1 MTTTTSSPAPR
12 KRRGVLK
19 TLLWI
24 FGLLAV
30 LLVVA
35 YFVGTSAGF
44 LKGVILPKV
53 SKTINA
59 DVTVSD
65 ASISPFSSVVLKDL
79 KVQAKGHE
87 PVVTAKEMRAHYSL
101 MDIIKG
107 HIKVDEVVLD
117 SPVVQIIKGPD
128 GRSNLDPIL
137 DSMKSEKKS
146 AEPKKSSKPPE
157 LDINKVS
164 LINATVRM
172 LETPKEGG
180 RNLTELTGVNVNIAN
195 VRNGQTG
202 KMDLAANVNVDKIAG
217 KEGTNGALNAKVDGN
232 FTFALTSDLNPGTV
246 KGATRVNVTSAQGGM
261 ADLANFG
268 VNLDCDIDPT
278 MIKQVALRFQKGETQ
293 LGELLVNGPF
303 DMNKKEGKLN
313 VVLQNIDKR
322 LLNTVGGPKG
332 IDFGSTSISSTNQ
345 IEVAK
350 GASIVTAIG
359 QLNASAVSITQEG
372 KTTPTLDV
380 QLAYNVTV
388 NQNDKSALLQT
399 FNLNGLQN
407 QKQILKGELTNPMK
421 VAWGEA
427 TAQTGD
433 ATLNLLVTGLNL
445 GEWKAFAA
453 DLAPNGL
460 VNATMKLVSE
470 QSGKQ
475 LTFNLDSG
483 IENFSAKVGTNSI
496 QPVMITLNAKGQ
508 AIDMKKF
515 DVSEY
520 RFQLAQQ
527 NQWMLLAS
535 GSANYDKTT
544 EEANA
549 QFTLESQLARLFPFL
564 GQPDL
569 QASGGM
575 LTLKSKVTQKKN
587 AQTVTANFALSDL
600 SGKLK
605 DYSFD
610 RFGVAAD
617 MDLEKQDTV
626 LRIRKANGSLRQ
638 SGNPGGT
645 FNASGSFDTAKK
657 SGQLDLK
664 LDDLNQNTLQTF
676 LASALKDKKLVTV
689 SVNATT
695 SAKIDPN
702 ADSSIKAEFAISKLV
717 VSDPEQPKPIGP
729 LEAKLSLDSSL
740 QKQVLDLRKAQLTLT
755 PTDRAKNQM
764 QISGK
769 VDMTQTNA
777 IQGALKLVA
786 ESLDLTPYYDI
797 VSGDNGQPA
806 APGGKPAPAPG
817 SNRAPTPSKPAG
829 EPVAVNLPFKNFTVD
844 VNVGHVYLREVDIS
858 DWQTGLRL
866 DGSHVLIKPLQFAMN
881 GRPVTGNVDLN
892 LGVPGYQYDVA
903 LNMDRIALAP
913 LANTFS
919 PKFRGAAKGELLAN
933 VQIKGAGTTGVNLQ
947 KYLTGQMGFTVT
959 NADIK
964 LPEDYKYK
972 KVLDLISV
980 PLAAYGIPD
989 LSKYALQWVN
999 ANVTMGEGKINLSP
1013 FQVQSEVYTL
1023 KTQGSIPIANELTN
1037 SPLPNLP
1044 VELALRRDLALKA
1057 SLAPSDTPAN
1067 VAFAPLPVFAHVG
1080 GTIGNADAK
1089 IDKVVLATTVARA
1102 AANKFNLPGK
1112 VGGDAGKLLQGVLGG
1127 GANTNAPAGTNT
1139 NKPTSGSILQQGLQ
1153 GILGGGAKT
1162 NAPADTN
1169 KPAPAPG
1176 GGLLDIFRKK

>member
-1 MTTTTSSPAPR
+1 
-12 KRRGVLK
+12 
-19 TLLWI
+19 
-24 FGLLAV
+24 
-30 LLVVA
+30 
-35 YFVGTSAGF
+35 
-44 LKGVILPKV
+44 
-53 SKTINA
+53 
-59 DVTVSD
+59 
-65 ASISPFSSVVLKDL
+65 
-79 KVQAKGHE
+79 
-87 PVVTAKEMRAHYSL
+87 
-101 MDIIKG
+101 
-107 HIKVDEVVLD
+107 
-117 SPVVQIIKGPD
+117 
-128 GRSNLDPIL
+128 
-137 DSMKSEKKS
+137 
-146 AEPKKSSKPPE
+146 
-157 LDINKVS
+157 
-164 LINATVRM
+164 
-172 LETPKEGG
+172 
-180 RNLTELTGVNVNIAN
+180 
-195 VRNGQTG
+195 
-202 KMDLAANVNVDKIAG
+202 
-217 KEGTNGALNAKVDGN
+217 
-232 FTFALTSDLNPGTV
+232 
-246 KGATRVNVTSAQGGM
+246 
-261 ADLANFG
+261 
-268 VNLDCDIDPT
+268 
-278 MIKQVALRFQKGETQ
+278 
-293 LGELLVNGPF
+293 VNGPF

-313 VVLQNIDKR
+313 VVLHNIDKR

-332 IDFGSTSISSTNQ
+332 IDFGTTSISSTNQ
-345 IEVAK
+345 IEISQA
-350 GASIVTAIG
+350 ASIISAIG
-359 QLNASAVSITQEG
+359 QLNANAVSITQEG
-372 KTTPTLDV
+372 KTTPTLDM
-380 QLAYNVTV
+380 QLGYNVTV
-388 NQNDKSALLQT
+388 NQNDKTALLQA

-445 GEWKAFAA
+445 AEWKPFAA

-460 VNATMKLVSE
+460 VNATMKLVSQ

-483 IENFSAKVGTNSI
+483 IENFSAKVGTNSL

-508 AIDMKKF
+508 ANDMKKF

-549 QFTLESQLARLFPFL
+549 QLTVESQLARLFQFL
-564 GQPDL
+564 GETDM

-587 AQTVTANFALSDL
+587 AQTVTANFALNDL
-600 SGKLK
+600 TGKLK
-605 DYSFD
+605 EYKFD
-610 RFGVAAD
+610 RFGVTAD
-617 MDLEKQDTV
+617 VDLEKLDT
-626 LRIRKANGSLRQ
+626 LLKIRKANGTLRQ
-638 SGNPGGT
+638 SGNPGGA

-657 SGQLDLK
+657 AGQLDLK

-729 LEAKLSLDSSL
+729 LEAKFSLDSSL

-764 QISGK
+764 LISGK

-777 IQGALKLVA
+777 TQGALKIVA

-797 VSGDNGQPA
+797 VSADNGQPA
-806 APGGKPAPAPG
+806 PAGKQAPAPASKPAPTPG
-817 SNRAPTPSKPAG
+817 KPAG
-829 EPVAVNLPFKNFTVD
+829 EPAAVNLPFKNFTVD
-844 VNVGHVYLREVDIS
+844 VKVGHVYLREVDIA
-858 DWQTGLRL
+858 DWQTGLLL
-866 DGSHVLIKPLQFAMN
+866 DGSHMLVKPLQLTMN
-881 GRPVTGNVDLN
+881 GRPVTGTIDLN
-892 LGVPGYQYDVA
+892 LGVPGYKYDVA
-903 LNMDRIALAP
+903 LNMDRVALAP

-947 KYLTGQMGFTVT
+947 KYLTGQTSFTLT

-1044 VELALRRDLALKA
+1044 VELALRRDLAVKA
-1057 SLAPSDTPAN
+1057 SLAPGDTPTN
-1067 VAFAPLPVFAHVG
+1067 VVFAPLPVFARLG

-1089 IDKVVLATTVARA
+1089 IDKVVLATTVAKA
-1102 AANKFNLPGK
+1102 AATKFNLPGK

-1127 GANTNAPAGTNT
+1127 GTNTNAPAGGDTT
-1139 NKPTSGSILQQGLQ
+1139 KPSPGNILQ
-1153 GILGGGAKT
+1153 GILGGAAKT

-1176 GGLLDIFRKK
+1176 GGLLDIFKKK